1 MRRAPAIALALGLVA
16 CAGRRPADAHCA
28 EAGPVD
34 VPTADGA
41 MVRLHHHPADGPP
54 VLVVHGIASNARFW
68 DLSPERS
75 LAVALNKA
83 GYDAWLLDLRGH
95 GEATLDAAGRKQ
107 RQGWTIDD
115 YGRHDLP
122 AAIDHVRQATGYDK
136 VGYVGHS
143 MGGMVAAVYTAWH
156 GDAHL
161 AALAVLGSPLDF
173 RHPEPLLRVGRR
185 FMATGTVFGQI
196 PVPVVSK
203 ASAPIRELP
212 LHADDLLFATSN
224 MDEPTREAMYRR
236 GTSPFSR
243 GELQQLG
250 QTVRT
255 GRFASVDGTRDYATA
270 LADIDVPLLVIAGRA
285 DHIAPPDRVRTW
297 VEHAG
302 SPDKTFEVLGK
313 ANGYRHD
320 YGHLDMAVGVDA
332 PTEVHPVVLGFLAGR
347 WEGAEP

>member
-1 MRRAPAIALALGLVA
+1 MSAAPATLLLLAA
-16 CAGRRPADAHCA
+16 CAGRHPSDAHCA
-28 EAGPVD
+28 AAGPVD

-41 MVRLHHHPADGPP
+41 MVRLHRHPADGPP
-54 VLVVHGIASNARFW
+54 VLVVHGVASNARFW

-75 LAVALNKA
+75 LAVALNRA

-95 GEATLDAAGRKQ
+95 GGATLDTAGRRQ
-107 RQGWTIDD
+107 RQGWSIDD

-122 AAIDHVRQATGYDK
+122 AAIAHVRTATGYDK

-156 GDAHL
+156 GDDHL

-173 RHPEPLLRVGRR
+173 RHPDPLLRAGRTL
-185 FMATGTVFGQI
+185 MATGTLFAQI
-196 PVPVVSK
+196 PVPVLAR
-203 ASAPIRELP
+203 ASAPVRELP
-212 LHADDLLFATSN
+212 LHADDLLFASSN

-236 GTSPFSR
+236 GTAPLSR
-243 GELQQLG
+243 GELRQLR
-250 QTVRT
+250 QTIRT
-255 GRFASVDGTRDYATA
+255 GAFASVDGSVDYAA
-270 LADIDVPLLVIAGRA
+270 SLAGLAVPLLVVAGRA
-285 DHIAPPDRVRTW
+285 DHIAPPDRVRPW

-302 SPDKTFEVLGK
+302 SADKTFEVLGK

-332 PTEVHPVVLGFLAGR
+332 PAEVHPLLVGFLAGR
-347 WEGAEP
+347 WSEPPP

>member
-1 MRRAPAIALALGLVA
+1 MSPGPAIALLLGLSA
-16 CAGRRPADAHCA
+16 CAAHKATDAHCA
-28 EAGPVD
+28 QAGPVD

-41 MVRLHHHPADGPP
+41 MVRLHRHPADGPP

-75 LAVALNKA
+75 LAVALNNA

-95 GEATLDAAGRKQ
+95 GEATLDAAGRRQ
-107 RQGWTIDD
+107 RQGWSIDD

-156 GDAHL
+156 GDDHL

-173 RHPEPLLRVGRR
+173 RHPEPLLHIGRH
-185 FMATGTVFGQI
+185 FMATGTMFARI
-196 PVPVVSK
+196 PVPAVSK
-203 ASAPIRELP
+203 MSAPIRELP
-212 LHADDLLFATSN
+212 MHADDILFAASN

-250 QTVRT
+250 QTVRRGAFT
-255 GRFASVDGTRDYATA
+255 SVDGDRDYARS
-270 LADIDVPLLVIAGRA
+270 LATLEVPLLVMAGRA
-285 DHIAPPDRVRTW
+285 DHIAPPDRVRPW

-302 SPDKTFEVLGK
+302 STDKTFEVLGK

-332 PTEVHPVVLGFLAGR
+332 PSEVHPVLLGFLEGR
-347 WEGAEP
+347 WAGDAP